1 MRLRY
6 TLVSDWPPLA
16 WLVRCRPGAPEIDVF
31 HGPRVELAAE
41 WFCEAVWDGAFAD
54 GDFDRTDLVFGSGA
68 RARES
73 DGVCFVSSGSTVDR
87 LQSIDAGD
95 ASWVSNSLPC
105 LLGSVGATLDPTYPG
120 YFTDLKSISKGL
132 GRYTRQLATSAGP
145 VQLTYYHNL
154 RWDGTRLIETPKPPG
169 LRGTGGAFGTFA
181 DYRGFLAGTIGR
193 LAENMEAPSRVER
206 YRLLGTIS
214 SGYDSAAAAALA
226 RPHGLTEAIS
236 FGSASSGEPDSGEII
251 ADVLGVRLTI
261 LARHAWR
268 AASFAEVPFVAAD
281 AKGEDVYFKGA
292 EPLLAR
298 RVLLTGFHGDR
309 VWDRA
314 ARTDADF
321 VRGDQSGLSLSEYRL
336 WAGFLHCPLP
346 FAGGRQAASIR
357 AVSRSR
363 ELARWHTG
371 SYYSRPICRRI
382 LEEAGV
388 PRDAFGRWKKS
399 VSVLFSAQEGFLT
412 PSSFA
417 DYRFWLERH
426 ADEWRRRG
434 LVPPTLTEGADRWRD
449 ARHAVARVLE
459 GLAHAAPRRLWM
471 LRSAA
476 QRVVTLGRR
485 ERLFRHLFP
494 WAMERAKQRYATAP
508 LDEPPPPPPRA
519 PPSHERSAVEA
530 SLSAAR
536 ALG

>member
-6 TLVSDWPPLA
+6 TPVSDWPPLA
-16 WLVRCRPGAPEIDVF
+16 WLARCRPRAPAIDVF
-31 HGPRVELAAE
+31 HGPRVERAAD
-41 WFCEAVWDGAFAD
+41 WFCEAVWDGAFAA
-54 GDFDRTDLVFGSGA
+54 GDLDRTDLVYGSGA
-68 RARES
+68 RARAG

-105 LLGSVGATLDPTYPG
+105 LLGAVGATLDPTYPG
-120 YFTDLKSISKGL
+120 YLPDLKSISKGL
-132 GRYTRQLATSAGP
+132 ARYTRALATSAGP
-145 VQLTYYHNL
+145 VRLTYYHNL
-154 RWDGTRLIETPKPPG
+154 RWDGTRLVETPKPPG
-169 LRGTGGAFGTFA
+169 PGPEAFRTFGA
-181 DYRGFLAGTIGR
+181 YRGFLAGTIGR

-226 RPHGLTEAIS
+226 RPYGLTEAIS

-268 AASFAEVPFVAAD
+268 ASSFAEVPFVAAD

-292 EPLLAR
+292 ESALDG

-314 ARTDADF
+314 ARSDADF

-346 FAGGRQAASIR
+346 FAGGRQADAIR

-363 ELARWHTG
+363 ELAPWHTG

-382 LEEAGV
+382 LEDAGV

-412 PSSFA
+412 PSSLA

-434 LVPPTLTEGADRWRD
+434 LVPPSLADGADLWRESRY
-449 ARHAVARVLE
+449 ALARVLE
-459 GLAHAAPRRLWM
+459 GLAHVAPRRLWM

-485 ERLFRHLFP
+485 EQLFRHLFP

-508 LDEPPPPPPRA
+508 LDEPSPPRA
-519 PPSHERSAVEA
+519 PPSHERSAVED
-530 SLSAAR
+530 SHTAAR

>member
-6 TLVSDWPPLA
+6 TSMADWPPLA
-16 WLVRCRPGAPEIDVF
+16 WLARCRRDEPTIDVF
-31 HGPRVELAAE
+31 HGPRVEIAAD
-41 WFCEAVWDGAFAD
+41 WFCEAVWDGSFAD
-54 GDFDRTDLVFGSGA
+54 GAFDRTDLVFGSGA
-68 RARES
+68 RVR
-73 DGVCFVSSGSTVDR
+73 DGHTCFVSSGSTVDR
-87 LQSIDAGD
+87 LQSLDAAD

-105 LLGSVGATLDPTYPG
+105 LLAGVGASLDPTYAG
-120 YFTDLKSISKGL
+120 FYADLKSIASGL
-132 GRYTRQLATSAGP
+132 TRYVRVLETSAQP
-145 VQLTYYHNL
+145 VRLTYHHNL
-154 RWDGTRLIETPKPPG
+154 VWDGARFVETPKPA
-169 LRGTGGAFGTFA
+169 GAEPFGTFA
-181 DYRGFLAGTIGR
+181 AYRSFLAGTIDR
-193 LAENMEAPSRVER
+193 LSENMGAPSRAEP
-206 YRLLGTIS
+206 YRMLGTIS

-226 RPHGLTEAIS
+226 RPYGLTEAIS

-251 ADVLGVRLTI
+251 ADVLGVRLSI
-261 LARHAWR
+261 IARHAWR

-292 EPLLAR
+292 EGLLAG

-314 ARTDADF
+314 ASTNADL

-346 FAGGRQAASIR
+346 FAGARQAASIR
-357 AVSRSR
+357 ALSRSR
-363 ELARWHTG
+363 ELEPWHTG
-371 SYYSRPICRRI
+371 AYYSRPICRRI

-412 PSSFA
+412 PSSLT

-426 ADEWRRRG
+426 ADEWRRQGLAPPSLTAVSADLWRG
-434 LVPPTLTEGADRWRD
+434 PRYAI
-449 ARHAVARVLE
+449 ARGLE
-459 GLAHAAPRRLWM
+459 GLAHAAPRRLWF

-476 QRVVTLGRR
+476 RRIVTLGRR

-494 WAMERAKQRYATAP
+494 WAMERAKQRYETAV
-508 LDEPPPPPPRA
+508 LDEPPAPRQAA
-519 PPSHERSAVEA
+519 PSTGEA
-530 SLSAAR
+530 SRVPAR
-536 ALG
+536 AYG

>member
-16 WLVRCRPGAPEIDVF
+16 WLARCRPGERAIDVF
-31 HGPRVELAAE
+31 HGPRVELAAD
-41 WFCEAVWDGAFAD
+41 WFCEAVWDGSFD
-54 GDFDRTDLVFGSGA
+54 EGDFDRTDLVFGSGA
-68 RARES
+68 RAREG

-87 LQSIDAGD
+87 LQSIDSGGS
-95 ASWVSNSLPC
+95 SWVSNSLPC
-105 LLGSVGATLDPTYPG
+105 LLRGVGATLDPTYAG
-120 YFTDLKSISKGL
+120 YYTDLKSISKGL

-145 VQLTYYHNL
+145 VRLTYYHNL
-154 RWDGTRLIETPKPPG
+154 RWDGTRVIETPKPPG
-169 LRGTGGAFGTFA
+169 PSGGLFGTFTA
-181 DYRGFLAGTIGR
+181 YRSFLTGTLGR
-193 LAENMEAPSRVER
+193 LTENMQAPSRAEP
-206 YRLLGTIS
+206 YHLLGTIS

-226 RPHGLTEAIS
+226 RPYGLTEAIS

-292 EPLLAR
+292 ETLLAR

-321 VRGDQSGLSLSEYRL
+321 LRGDQSGLSLSEYRL

-357 AVSRSR
+357 AVSRSG
-363 ELARWHTG
+363 ELAPWHTG

-412 PSSFA
+412 PASLA

-426 ADEWRRRG
+426 ADEWRRRR
-434 LVPPTLTEGADRWRD
+434 LTPPSLAETADLWRGSRY
-449 ARHAVARVLE
+449 AIARVLE

-476 QRVVTLGRR
+476 HRVVTVGRR

-508 LDEPPPPPPRA
+508 LDDPPPPSP
-519 PPSHERSAVEA
+519 HERSGVEA

-536 ALG
+536 VLG

>member
-1 MRLRY
+1 MRFRY
-6 TLVSDWPPLA
+6 TLVADWPPLA
-16 WLVRCRPGAPEIDVF
+16 WLARCRPGERVIDVF
-31 HGPRVELAAE
+31 HGPRVELAAD
-41 WFCEAVWDGAFAD
+41 WFCEAVWDGSFAD
-54 GDFDRTDLVFGSGA
+54 GDFDRTDRVFGSGA
-68 RARES
+68 RARVRDE
-73 DGVCFVSSGSTVDR
+73 VCFVSSGSTVDR
-87 LQSIDAGD
+87 LQSIDALD
-95 ASWVSNSLPC
+95 ATWVSNSLPC
-105 LLGSVGATLDPTYPG
+105 LLGSVGATIDPTYPG
-120 YFTDLKSISKGL
+120 YFTDLKAISKGL
-132 GRYTRQLATSAGP
+132 SRYTRQLATSAGP
-145 VQLTYYHNL
+145 VRLTYYHNL
-154 RWDGTRLIETPKPPG
+154 MWDGTHLVETPKPAGP
-169 LRGTGGAFGTFA
+169 GAFATFTA
-181 DYRGFLAGTIGR
+181 YRSFLAGTIGR
-193 LAENMEAPSRVER
+193 LAANMEAPSRVER

-292 EPLLAR
+292 ETLLAR

-346 FAGGRQAASIR
+346 FVGGRQAASIR

-363 ELARWHTG
+363 ELAPWHTG

-412 PSSFA
+412 PASFA

-434 LVPPTLTEGADRWRD
+434 LVPPSLAAGADLWRD
-449 ARHAVARVLE
+449 SRYAIARVLE

-476 QRVVTLGRR
+476 RRVVTLGRR

-494 WAMERAKQRYATAP
+494 WAMERAKQRYASAP
-508 LDEPPPPPPRA
+508 LDDPSPPA
-519 PPSHERSAVEA
+519 PHERSAVEA
-530 SLSAAR
+530 SHTAAR
-536 ALG
+536 VLG

>member
-1 MRLRY
+1 MRFHY
-6 TLVSDWPPLA
+6 TSMADWPPLA
-16 WLVRCRPGAPEIDVF
+16 WLARCRRDETTVAVF
-31 HGPRVELAAE
+31 HGPRVEIADD

-68 RARES
+68 RARAG
-73 DGVCFVSSGSTVDR
+73 GVCFVSSGSTVDR
-87 LQSIDAGD
+87 LQSLDTGD

-105 LLGSVGATLDPTYPG
+105 LLAGVGASLDPTYAG
-120 YFTDLKSISKGL
+120 YSTDLKSISKGL
-132 GRYTRQLATSAGP
+132 TRYVPVLHTSAGP
-145 VQLTYYHNL
+145 VRLTYFHNL
-154 RWDGTRLIETPKPPG
+154 VWDGAGLLARRKPPG
-169 LRGTGGAFGTFA
+169 AKPFGTFA
-181 DYRGFLAGTIGR
+181 AYRGFLAGMIGR
-193 LAENMEAPSRVER
+193 LADNMGAPSRAEP

-214 SGYDSAAAAALA
+214 SGYDSAAAAGLA
-226 RPHGLTEAIS
+226 RPCGLIEAIS

-292 EPLLAR
+292 ESLLAR

-314 ARTDADF
+314 ARTDEGF
-321 VRGDQSGLSLSEYRL
+321 VRGDQSGLSLTEYRL

-346 FAGGRQAASIR
+346 FAGARQAASIR
-357 AVSRSR
+357 ALSRSR
-363 ELARWHTG
+363 ELDPWHTG
-371 SYYSRPICRRI
+371 AYYSRPICRRI

-412 PSSFA
+412 PASLA

-434 LVPPTLTEGADRWRD
+434 LVPPSLAASADLWRGS
-449 ARHAVARVLE
+449 RYTVARVLE

-476 QRVVTLGRR
+476 QRIVTLGRR

-508 LDEPPPPPPRA
+508 LDEPPSPPPRE
-519 PPSHERSAVEA
+519 PSAAEA
-530 SLSAAR
+530 SHIAVR
-536 ALG
+536 AFG

>member
-1 MRLRY
+1 MRFHY
-6 TLVSDWPPLA
+6 THVANWPPLA
-16 WLVRCRPGAPEIDVF
+16 WLARCRGGEATIDVF
-31 HGPRVELAAE
+31 HGPRVEISAD

-68 RARES
+68 RARAG
-73 DGVCFVSSGSTVDR
+73 GVCFVSSGSTVDR
-87 LQSIDAGD
+87 LQSLQTGD
-95 ASWVSNSLPC
+95 TSWVSNSLPC
-105 LLGSVGATLDPTYPG
+105 LLVGAAGSLDPTYAG
-120 YFTDLKSISKGL
+120 FFTDLKSISNGL
-132 GRYTRQLATSAGP
+132 RRYVPVLRTSAGA
-145 VQLTYYHNL
+145 VRLTYYHNL
-154 RWDGTRLIETPKPPG
+154 VWDRARLVETPKPA
-169 LRGTGGAFGTFA
+169 GAEPFGTFA
-181 DYRGFLAGTIGR
+181 AYRGFLAGTIGR
-193 LAENMEAPSRVER
+193 LAENMSAPSRAES
-206 YRLLGTIS
+206 YRMLGTIS

-226 RPHGLTEAIS
+226 RPYGLTEAIS
-236 FGSASSGEPDSGEII
+236 FGGASSGEPDSGEII
-251 ADVLGVRLTI
+251 ADVLGVRLNI
-261 LARHAWR
+261 LARPAWR

-292 EPLLAR
+292 ESLLAR

-346 FAGGRQAASIR
+346 FAGARQAASIR
-357 AVSRSR
+357 AISRSR
-363 ELARWHTG
+363 ELAPWHTG
-371 SYYSRPICRRI
+371 AYYSRPICRRI

-388 PRDAFGRWKKS
+388 PRDVFGRWKKS
-399 VSVLFSAQEGFLT
+399 ASVLFSAQEGFLT
-412 PSSFA
+412 PASLA

-434 LVPPTLTEGADRWRD
+434 LTPPSLAPGADSWRD
-449 ARHAVARVLE
+449 SRYAIARVLE
-459 GLAHAAPRRLWM
+459 GLAHAAPRRLWL

-476 QRVVTLGRR
+476 QRILTLGRR

-494 WAMERAKQRYATAP
+494 WAMERAKQRYASAP
-508 LDEPPPPPPRA
+508 LDEPRVTPRE
-519 PPSHERSAVEA
+519 PSALEA
-530 SLSAAR
+530 SCIPAR

>member
-1 MRLRY
+1 
-6 TLVSDWPPLA
+6 
-16 WLVRCRPGAPEIDVF
+16 
-31 HGPRVELAAE
+31 
-41 WFCEAVWDGAFAD
+41 
-54 GDFDRTDLVFGSGA
+54 
-68 RARES
+68 
-73 DGVCFVSSGSTVDR
+73 
-87 LQSIDAGD
+87 
-95 ASWVSNSLPC
+95 
-105 LLGSVGATLDPTYPG
+105 
-120 YFTDLKSISKGL
+120 
-132 GRYTRQLATSAGP
+132 
-145 VQLTYYHNL
+145 
-154 RWDGTRLIETPKPPG
+154 
-169 LRGTGGAFGTFA
+169 
-181 DYRGFLAGTIGR
+181 
-193 LAENMEAPSRVER
+193 
-206 YRLLGTIS
+206 
-214 SGYDSAAAAALA
+214 
-226 RPHGLTEAIS
+226 
-236 FGSASSGEPDSGEII
+236 
-251 ADVLGVRLTI
+251 
-261 LARHAWR
+261 
-268 AASFAEVPFVAAD
+268 
-281 AKGEDVYFKGA
+281 
-292 EPLLAR
+292 
-298 RVLLTGFHGDR
+298 VLLTGFHGDR

-357 AVSRSR
+357 TVSRSR
-363 ELARWHTG
+363 ELAPWHTG

-412 PSSFA
+412 PASLA

-434 LVPPTLTEGADRWRD
+434 LVPPSLAEGADRWRD
-449 ARHAVARVLE
+449 SRYALARVLE

-508 LDEPPPPPPRA
+508 LDEPRRS
-519 PPSHERSAVEA
+519 PPSPERSAVEA
-530 SLSAAR
+530 SLTAAR

>member
-1 MRLRY
+1 MRFHY
-6 TLVSDWPPLA
+6 TPLADWPPLA
-16 WLVRCRPGAPEIDVF
+16 WLARCRRGEATIDVF
-31 HGPRVELAAE
+31 HGPRVEITAD

-68 RARES
+68 RARAG
-73 DGVCFVSSGSTVDR
+73 GVCFVSSGSTVDR
-87 LQSIDAGD
+87 LQSLQTGD
-95 ASWVSNSLPC
+95 TAWVSNSLPC
-105 LLGSVGATLDPTYPG
+105 LLAGAGGSLDPTHAG
-120 YFTDLKSISKGL
+120 YFPDMKSISTGL
-132 GRYTRQLATSAGP
+132 RRYVRVLLTSAGP

-154 RWDGTRLIETPKPPG
+154 VWDGKCLVEGAKPTAAEEGP
-169 LRGTGGAFGTFA
+169 FGTFA
-181 DYRGFLAGTIGR
+181 AYRGFLAGTIAR
-193 LAENMEAPSRVER
+193 LAENMSAPSRAEP
-206 YRLLGTIS
+206 YRMLGTIS

-226 RPHGLTEAIS
+226 RPYGLTEAIS

-251 ADVLGVRLTI
+251 ADVLGVRLNI
-261 LARHAWR
+261 LAGHAWR

-292 EPLLAR
+292 ESLLAG
-298 RVLLTGFHGDR
+298 RVLFTGFHGDR

-346 FAGGRQAASIR
+346 FAGARQAASIR
-357 AVSRSR
+357 ALSRSR
-363 ELARWHTG
+363 EMEPWHTG
-371 SYYSRPICRRI
+371 AYYSRPICRRI

-412 PSSFA
+412 PASLA
-417 DYRFWLERH
+417 DFRFWLERR
-426 ADEWRRRG
+426 ADEWRGRG
-434 LVPPTLTEGADRWRD
+434 LAPPSLAASADPWRGS
-449 ARHAVARVLE
+449 RYAVARVLE
-459 GLAHAAPRRLWM
+459 GLAHAAPRHLWL

-476 QRVVTLGRR
+476 RRIVTLGRR
-485 ERLFRHLFP
+485 DRLFRHLFP
-494 WAMERAKQRYATAP
+494 WAMERAKQRYATAQ
-508 LDEPPPPPPRA
+508 LDAPPSPPPPPR
-519 PPSHERSAVEA
+519 PPHEPFALKA
-530 SLSAAR
+530 SRIAAR